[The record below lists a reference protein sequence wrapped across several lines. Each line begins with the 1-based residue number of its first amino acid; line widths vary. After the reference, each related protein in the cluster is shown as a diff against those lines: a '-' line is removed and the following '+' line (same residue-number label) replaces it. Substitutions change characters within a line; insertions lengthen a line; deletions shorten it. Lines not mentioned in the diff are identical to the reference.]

1 MEKDKKHYDNVFRR
15 YVAKLVVQDGRRP
28 ADLERELGISYSSLM
43 RWVKAYKDE
52 LWEAEK
58 ARQDGL
64 HTATEYKG
72 EVASLKKAN
81 RDLQEE
87 NDILKKALHI
97 FTENP
102 EK

>member
-1 MEKDKKHYDNVFRR
+1 MEKEKKYYDKVFRK

-52 LWEAEK
+52 QWEAERS
-58 ARQDGL
+58 RQSGL
-64 HTATEYKG
+64 TTATEYESRLEASEKARRELEE
-72 EVASLKKAN
+72 EVA
-81 RDLQEE
+81 
-87 NDILKKALHI
+87 ILKKALHI
-97 FTENP
+97 FTEDP